1 MSESSSAETQQTSVD
16 TEPLTTGRGLR
27 TGLQAGLDWLR
38 ANSEAIDR
46 LNVFP
51 VPDGDT
57 GANMVLTFEAAL
69 DEVKNTISD
78 SLSDV
83 AGAAARGALLGARG
97 NSGVILSQI
106 VGGMAKGLQGLSEC
120 SALQFAKSLNKASEV
135 AYDAVSKPVEGTM
148 LTVIRHAASGA
159 MEAAEEEESVE
170 SVIAQATE
178 SAAKSVEDTPN
189 RLAVLKEA
197 GVVDAGGQGVFIIL
211 EGLLKYS
218 RGEEIEG
225 EVVLDR
231 SEETFAAFAQEHS
244 GDEHGFCT
252 QFLIRGSD
260 LDVPATRTAL
270 ESMADWAI
278 IVGDPDLV
286 RVHLHTERPGDIL
299 NYGVRLGELDRISIE
314 NMDLQQ
320 VEHFAGVAEPSV
332 PEVDDSNLVAVTMG
346 NGFQNIFASLGARIV
361 PGGQTMNPSAA
372 QILEAV
378 EACPG
383 DGVVVLPNNSNV
395 VLAAK
400 QAAAESDKDVEVVE
414 TVTVPHGIAAALAY
428 NPSGEL
434 SGNRDNMIGAL
445 DGVTVLEITKAVRDS
460 QVGGLDVREG
470 DFIGLLDG
478 KLRASG
484 ETVET
489 VLDALYEEVGDFDVE
504 LATIYLGA
512 GLEGTD
518 AGVVTETLEAAFPEV
533 EFEIADG
540 GQPHYDYIIS
550 LE

>member
-1 MSESSSAETQQTSVD
+1 MSESSSAETQQASVD

-38 ANSEAIDR
+38 ANSDAIDR

-120 SALQFAKSLNKASEV
+120 DALQFAKSLNKASEV

-225 EVVLDR
+225 DIVFDR
-231 SEETFAAFAQEHS
+231 SEESFAAFAQEHS

-320 VEHFAGVAEPSV
+320 VEHFAGVAAPSV

-346 NGFQNIFASLGARIV
+346 QGFQNIFASLGARIV

-434 SGNRDNMIGAL
+434 SGNRDNMTGAL

-470 DFIGLLDG
+470 DVIGLLDG

-489 VLDALYEEVGDFDVE
+489 VLDALFEEVGDFDVE

-518 AGVVTETLEAAFPEV
+518 AGVVTETLEAAFPDV

>member
-428 NPSGEL
+428 NPNGEL
-434 SGNRDNMIGAL
+434 SGNRDNMTAAL

-489 VLDALYEEVGDFDVE
+489 VLGALYEEVGDFDVE

-518 AGVVTETLEAAFPEV
+518 AGVVTETLEAAFPDV

>member
-1 MSESSSAETQQTSVD
+1 MSESSSAETQQVSVE

-69 DEVKNTISD
+69 EEVKSTISD

-83 AGAAARGALLGARG
+83 ASAAARGALLGARG

-120 SALQFAKSLNKASEV
+120 NALQFAKSLNKASEV

-159 MEAAEEEESVE
+159 MEAAEDDDSVD

-225 EVVLDR
+225 DIVLDR
-231 SEETFAAFAQEHS
+231 SEEAFAAFAQEHS
-244 GDEHGFCT
+244 GEEHGFCT

-320 VEHFAGVAEPSV
+320 VEQFAGVVAPSL
-332 PEVDDSNLVAVTMG
+332 PQVDDSNLVAVTMG
-346 NGFQNIFASLGARIV
+346 YGFQNIFASLGARIV

-400 QAAAESDKDVEVVE
+400 QAAAESGKDVEVVE

-428 NPSGEL
+428 NPNGEL
-434 SGNRDNMIGAL
+434 SGNRDNMTGAL

-470 DFIGLLDG
+470 DVIGLLDG

-484 ETVET
+484 ETVDT
-489 VLDALYEEVGDFDVE
+489 VLGALFEEVGDFDVE

-518 AGVVTETLEAAFPEV
+518 ASVVMETLEAAFADV

>member
-1 MSESSSAETQQTSVD
+1 MSESTSAEAQDGLVKTAL
-16 TEPLTTGRGLR
+16 PTTGPGLR
-27 TGLQAGLDWLR
+27 TGLQAGLDWLT

-57 GANMVLTFEAAL
+57 GANMVLTFQAAL
-69 DEVKNTISD
+69 EEVGKTISD

-106 VGGMAKGLQGLSEC
+106 VGGMAKGLKGLSEC
-120 SALQFAKSLNKASEV
+120 TPLQFANSLSKASEV

-159 MEAAEEEESVE
+159 MEAAEEGGSVE
-170 SVIAQATE
+170 SVLAQATE
-178 SAAKSVEDTPN
+178 SAGKSVEDTPN

-211 EGLLKYS
+211 EGLLKHS

-225 EVVLDR
+225 DIAFDR
-231 SEETFAAFAQEHS
+231 SEEAFAAFAQEHS

-260 LDVPATRTAL
+260 LDVAGARADL
-270 ESMADWAI
+270 ESIADWAI
-278 IVGDPDLV
+278 VVGDPDLV

-299 NYGVRLGELDRISIE
+299 NYGVGLGELDRISID

-320 VEHFAGVAEPSV
+320 IEHFGGAAVPPSPV
-332 PEVDDSNLVAVTMG
+332 VDDSNLVAIAMG
-346 NGFQNIFASLGARIV
+346 QGFQNIFASLGARIV

-372 QILEAV
+372 QILEAIA
-378 EACPG
+378 ACPG

-395 VLAAK
+395 ILAAK
-400 QAAAESDKDVEVVE
+400 QAAAESPKDVAVAE

-428 NPSGEL
+428 NPNGDL
-434 SGNRDNMIGAL
+434 SGNRDNLVEAL
-445 DGVTVLEITKAVRDS
+445 DAVVVLEITKAVRDS

-470 DFIGLLDG
+470 DFVGLLDG
-478 KLRASG
+478 KLSASG
-484 ETVET
+484 ETVEA
-489 VLDALYEEVGDFDVE
+489 VLRGLFDEIGDLEVE
-504 LATIYLGA
+504 LATIYRGA
-512 GLEGTD
+512 GLEGAD
-518 AGVVTETLEAAFPEV
+518 AGVVTDTIEAAFPDV

>member
-1 MSESSSAETQQTSVD
+1 MSESSSAEAQQASVE
-16 TEPLTTGRGLR
+16 TTPITTGPGLR
-27 TGLQAGLDWLR
+27 TGLQAGLDWLK

-69 DEVKNTISD
+69 EEVGKTISN

-106 VGGMAKGLQGLSEC
+106 VGGMAKGLRGLSEC
-120 SALQFAKSLNKASEV
+120 TALQFASSLSKASEV

-159 MEAAEEEESVE
+159 MAAAEDDGSVE
-170 SVIAQATE
+170 SVIAQATD

-197 GVVDAGGQGVFIIL
+197 GVVDAGGQGVYIIL
-211 EGLLKYS
+211 EGLLKHS
-218 RGEEIEG
+218 RGEKIEG
-225 EVVLDR
+225 DIVLDR
-231 SEETFAAFAQEHS
+231 SEEAFAAFAQEHS

-260 LDVPATRTAL
+260 INVAGARADL

-299 NYGVRLGELDRISIE
+299 NYGGELGELDRISIE

-320 VEHFAGVAEPSV
+320 VEHFAGVAGP
-332 PEVDDSNLVAVTMG
+332 PLPAVDDSNLVAITMG
-346 NGFQNIFASLGARIV
+346 EGFQNIFASLGARIV

-383 DGVVVLPNNSNV
+383 DGVLVLPNNSNV
-395 VLAAK
+395 ILAAK
-400 QAAAESDKDVEVVE
+400 QAAAESPKDVEVVE

-428 NPSGEL
+428 NPNGEL
-434 SGNRDNMIGAL
+434 SGNRDNMVGSL
-445 DGVTVLEITKAVRDS
+445 DAVIVLEITKAVRDS
-460 QVGGLDVREG
+460 QVGGLNVREG

-484 ETVET
+484 ETVDG
-489 VLDALYEEVGDFDVE
+489 VLRAIFDEVGDFDVE

-518 AGVVTETLEAAFPEV
+518 AGVVTETIEAAFPDV

>member
-1 MSESSSAETQQTSVD
+1 MSESSSAETQQASVD

-38 ANSEAIDR
+38 ANSDAIDR

-225 EVVLDR
+225 DIAFDR
-231 SEETFAAFAQEHS
+231 SEESFAAFAQEHS

-320 VEHFAGVAEPSV
+320 VEHFAGVASPSV

-346 NGFQNIFASLGARIV
+346 SGFQNIFASLGARIV

-428 NPSGEL
+428 NPNGEL
-434 SGNRDNMIGAL
+434 SGNRDNMTGAL

-489 VLDALYEEVGDFDVE
+489 VLGALYEEVGDFDVE

-518 AGVVTETLEAAFPEV
+518 AGVVTETLEAAFPDV